1 MNRCSTTHGKLLN
14 CKENYNHKGGG
25 GAAFDTEECN
35 EMILHFQL
43 H

>member
-25 GAAFDTEECN
+25 AAFDTEECN